1 MSWSITDRETEE
13 SADLEFMEDLQ
24 GVKDELIRIA
34 EELQEDI
41 NSVNRIKYSQVTE
54 DDLPVLEYY
63 IEELMDQAK
72 ELAELNRKLG
82 YIS

>member
-13 SADLEFMEDLQ
+13 TADLEFMNDLQ

-34 EELQEDI
+34 GELQEDI

-54 DDLPVLEYY
+54 DDLPCLEYY

-72 ELAELNRKLG
+72 ELSELNRKLG
-82 YIS
+82 FRS